1 MVHTAQQP
9 AIGQEGQRIDWFWVI
24 IDLER
29 AGYSRTALAIAID
42 AKKSTVQGW
51 KMGATPRYDDGDRLI
66 ELWCRVMG
74 KDREGLPKRSRYDW
88 RA

>member
-1 MVHTAQQP
+1 MIQQVDK
-9 AIGQEGQRIDWFWVI
+9 RIDWFRVI
-24 IDLER
+24 TDLER
-29 AGYSRTALAIAID
+29 KGYSRTVLAMAID

-66 ELWCRVMG
+66 ELWCQVMG
-74 KDREGLPKRSRYDW
+74 MGREGLPKRSRYDW